1 MTEEIKQYVRDM
13 DAKYRRVVLSDA
25 IYFIENDANDFY
37 NDLHNI
43 ICKRPRGKYE
53 VLCVYYP
60 DPLDFVDEDAEDQLS
75 EILTDLT
82 SVDGVT
88 YGWAIPKGD
97 EKYADQYL
105 ALVFSQE

>member
-25 IYFIENDANDFY
+25 IPIESDSNDFY
-37 NDLHNI
+37 NDVVGT

-105 ALVFSQE
+105 ALVFSSQE

>member
-1 MTEEIKQYVRDM
+1 MAEEIKQYVRDM

-25 IYFIENDANDFY
+25 IPIESDSNDFY
-37 NDLHNI
+37 DDVVGI